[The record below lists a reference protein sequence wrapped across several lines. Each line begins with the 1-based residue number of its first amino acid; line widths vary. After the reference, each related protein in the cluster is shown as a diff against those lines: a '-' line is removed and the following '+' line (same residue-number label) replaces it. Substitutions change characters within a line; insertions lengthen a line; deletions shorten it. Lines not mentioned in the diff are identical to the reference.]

1 MLDAMG
7 LVTMM
12 FEMGGVGNHLGAVK
26 MRALERLVEDSGSVM
41 GIGVVLQRIL
51 LLERLDPSL
60 I

>member
-12 FEMGGVGNHLGAVK
+12 FEMGEVGNHLGAVK

-51 LLERLDPSL
+51 LLEKLDSSL